1 MDTQQGHD
9 DGQEEGIKIDRKRIA
24 EKVAKCLALANSS
37 NPHEAEN
44 AARQARNLMKKYG
57 LSSTDV
63 SVTGV
68 KESATKAGTTSKP
81 PFWLAALAATVAR
94 AFDCSVM
101 NVTDKQQRS
110 SEMNFIGV
118 GEKAKLATYTY
129 EVLARILRGE
139 RRKFMN
145 STYLLLL
152 RTRKEK
158 TRQADLFCQSW
169 VARIERQVQIFAGNE
184 AERKAIDDYLNLKWG
199 RVNHYE
205 KKAQESNGSNLDRF
219 AIVSGA
225 QSAGNVQL
233 HKPVQEQAQA
243 FLGAAAVTPG

>member
-1 MDTQQGHD
+1 MDTEQPRGPDQE
-9 DGQEEGIKIDRKRIA
+9 DGAKTDKKRIA
-24 EKVAKCLALANSS
+24 EKVAKCLALAGSS

-44 AARQARNLMKKYG
+44 AARQARALMKKYG
-57 LSSTDV
+57 LSATDV

-68 KESATKAGTTSKP
+68 KENATKAGTTSKP

-101 NVTDKQQRS
+101 SVVDKENRS
-110 SEMNFIGV
+110 SEMNFIGA
-118 GEKAKLATYTY
+118 GEKPKLATYTY

-139 RRKFMN
+139 RRKFMK

-169 VARIERQVQIFAGNE
+169 VARIENQVRVFAGNE
-184 AERKAIDDYLNLKWG
+184 AERKAIEDYLNLKWG
-199 RVNHYE
+199 RVNDYE
-205 KKAQESNGSNLDRF
+205 KKAQESNGSHLDRF

-225 QSAGNVQL
+225 QSAGRVQL

-243 FLGAAAVTPG
+243 YLGGEA

>member
-1 MDTQQGHD
+1 MEPQQEPGN
-9 DGQEEGIKIDRKRIA
+9 GQDAGAQIDKKRIA
-24 EKVAKCLALANSS
+24 EKVAKCLALASSS

-44 AARQARNLMKKYG
+44 AARQARALMKKYG
-57 LSSTDV
+57 LSATDV

-68 KESATKAGTTSKP
+68 KESATKAGTASKP

-101 NVTDKQQRS
+101 SVVDKQERR
-110 SEMNFIGV
+110 SEMNFIGA
-118 GEKAKLATYTY
+118 GEKPKLATYTY

-169 VARIERQVQIFAGNE
+169 VARIEKQVRVFAGNE
-184 AERKAIDDYLNLKWG
+184 AERKAIEDYLNLKWG
-199 RVNHYE
+199 RVGDYQ
-205 KKAQESNGSNLDRF
+205 KKAREANGSHLDRF
-219 AIVSGA
+219 AIASGA
-225 QSAGNVQL
+225 QSAGQVQL

-243 FLGAAAVTPG
+243 YLGGGG